1 MRTRRRLSEALL
13 EMMLAEPFE
22 SITIQAIADRA
33 DLNRATF
40 YKHYATKEELLIASL
55 ESRFDLLVQEIEA
68 EMPNG
73 NLFGS
78 CKAEELVF
86 QHVEK
91 YADLYRVI
99 LGARGM
105 GAVTNRII
113 QYIAT
118 VGKRDLIKTVPEGF
132 EPKISVD
139 ILAMQYAGGLLSVLT
154 WWVENE
160 FPHPAEEMAKM
171 LFEIGMFG
179 CAPLLGIKEE

>member
-1 MRTRRRLSEALL
+1 
-13 EMMLAEPFE
+13 MMLAEPFE

-68 EMPNG
+68 EMPEG
-73 NLFGS
+73 NLLGN
-78 CKAEELVF
+78 CKAEEMVF
-86 QHVEK
+86 SHVEK

-99 LGARGM
+99 LGDRGM

-118 VGKRDLIKTVPEGF
+118 VGKRDLIKTIPEGF
-132 EPKISVD
+132 EPQIPLD

-154 WWVENE
+154 WWVEND
-160 FPHPAEEMAKM
+160 FPYSAAEMAQM
-171 LFEIGMFG
+171 LFQVGMFG
-179 CAPLLGIKEE
+179 CAPLIGVESGQQAE